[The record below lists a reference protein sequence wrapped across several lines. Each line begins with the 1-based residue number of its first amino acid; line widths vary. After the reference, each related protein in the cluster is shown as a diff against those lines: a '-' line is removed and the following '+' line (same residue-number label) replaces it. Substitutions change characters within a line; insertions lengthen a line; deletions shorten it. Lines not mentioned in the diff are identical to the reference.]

1 MTGDTSTATTRAHFG
16 ATAIVKCPVPLP
28 NSTTIEVL
36 LGFLWVIWDD
46 FDVSRH
52 DDLCSLVMALDVEPQ
67 SALEV
72 MRQVQVLV
80 DEELLNQVGRARK
93 SGMSWSRIGSALGV
107 TAQAVHHRSHGWSEE
122 EPGHRQGSWM
132 SMSEQQR

>member
-1 MTGDTSTATTRAHFG
+1 MFGSAKGPKALVPRNDDPQPHNGQPGSTG
-16 ATAIVKCPVPLP
+16 L
-28 NSTTIEVL
+28 VL

-72 MRQVQVLV
+72 MIQVQVLV

-107 TAQAVHHRSHGWSEE
+107 TAQAVHHRFA
-122 EPGHRQGSWM
+122 WM
-132 SMSEQQR
+132 V

>member
-1 MTGDTSTATTRAHFG
+1 MATPFDAVPPSTS
-16 ATAIVKCPVPLP
+16 V
-28 NSTTIEVL
+28 VL

-107 TAQAVHHRSHGWSEE
+107 TAQAVHHRFA
-122 EPGHRQGSWM
+122 WM
-132 SMSEQQR
+132 V

>member
-1 MTGDTSTATTRAHFG
+1 MIGNPSENP
-16 ATAIVKCPVPLP
+16 PVPLHVR
-28 NSTTIEVL
+28 SIEYQALVL

-72 MRQVQVLV
+72 MRQVQMLV

-107 TAQAVHHRSHGWSEE
+107 TAQAVHHRFA
-122 EPGHRQGSWM
+122 WM
-132 SMSEQQR
+132 V